1 MRLKR
6 IPLNNTT
13 LSNTN
18 LQLKTYK
25 TPISALVLIYTAD
38 LKVLIM
44 ERADKAGFWQSVTG
58 SIEGDE
64 TPMQA
69 AAREVGEETGLNTSQ
84 YQLEDWKIS
93 NVYEIYPHWRHRYAP
108 GVYENRE
115 HLFGL
120 MLPSTLPI
128 TLAPNEHVQYEW
140 VDWREAA
147 KQVFSWTNVA
157 ALKRLGE
164 RHQLTL

>member
-1 MRLKR
+1 LK
-6 IPLNNTT
+6 PF
-13 LSNTN
+13 
-18 LQLKTYK
+18 K
-25 TPISALVLIYTAD
+25 TPISALVLIHTSD
-38 LKVLIM
+38 LQVLIM
-44 ERADKAGFWQSVTG
+44 ERADKPGYWQSVTG

-64 TPMQA
+64 SPTQA
-69 AAREVGEETGLNTSQ
+69 AIREVFEETGLDALAYDFQ
-84 YQLEDWKIS
+84 DWQVS

-108 GVYENRE
+108 GVTENRE

-120 MLPSTLPI
+120 LLPDTLPV
-128 TLAPNEHVQYEW
+128 TLAPDEHTRYEW

-147 KQVFSWTNVA
+147 LRVFSWTNVD

>member
-1 MRLKR
+1 MKNFK
-6 IPLNNTT
+6 IPV
-13 LSNTN
+13 
-18 LQLKTYK
+18 
-25 TPISALVLIYTAD
+25 SALVLIYTAD

-44 ERADKAGFWQSVTG
+44 ERADKAGYWQSVTG
-58 SIEGDE
+58 SIEAGE
-64 TPMQA
+64 TPKDA
-69 AAREVGEETGLNTSQ
+69 AIREVLEETGLNA
-84 YQLEDWKIS
+84 QLYDFQDWQAS

-108 GVYENRE
+108 GVTENRE

-120 MLPSTLPI
+120 LLPEQCPI
-128 TLAPNEHVQYEW
+128 RLAPDEHVRYEW

-147 KQVFSWTNVA
+147 KRVFSWTNVE

>member
-1 MRLKR
+1 LK
-6 IPLNNTT
+6 PF
-13 LSNTN
+13 
-18 LQLKTYK
+18 K
-25 TPISALVLIYTAD
+25 TPISALVLIHTTD
-38 LKVLIM
+38 LQVLIM
-44 ERADKAGFWQSVTG
+44 ERADKPGYWQSVTG

-64 TPMQA
+64 TPLQA
-69 AAREVGEETGLNTSQ
+69 AVREVHEETGLDALQ
-84 YQLEDWKIS
+84 YDLQDWQAS

-108 GVYENRE
+108 GVTENRE

-120 MLPSTLPI
+120 TLPAPLPI
-128 TLAPNEHVQYEW
+128 KLAPDEHLRYEW

-147 KQVFSWTNVA
+147 KRVFSWTNID